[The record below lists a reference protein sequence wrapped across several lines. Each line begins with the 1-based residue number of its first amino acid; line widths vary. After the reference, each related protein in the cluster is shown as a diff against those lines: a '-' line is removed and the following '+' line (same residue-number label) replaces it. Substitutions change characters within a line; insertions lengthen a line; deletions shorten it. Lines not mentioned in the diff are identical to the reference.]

1 MAGPP
6 FTFFHEYCMIET
18 ALFEKSFSVY
28 FEMMETENK
37 I

>member
-1 MAGPP
+1 MID
-6 FTFFHEYCMIET
+6 EYCMIET